1 MADGRYAL
9 IVASSRYSDARLTQL
24 DAPDHD
30 ARSLSAVLA
39 TPEIGDFEVTTLT
52 DEPAPKVM
60 QEIEAFF
67 GGRRREDLVLLYFS
81 GHGILDESARLYFAT
96 EDTRVDRPRS
106 TAVPAAFVNELM
118 GECLSRR
125 QVLMLDCCNS
135 GAFARGLKAG
145 GSVGT
150 GERFEGRGRVVI
162 TASDALQYAFEG
174 GRVEGEGIGS
184 VFTSA
189 LVDGLQSG
197 DADLNGDGRVT
208 LDELYDYVYGRV
220 LDSSPRQRPHKWA
233 FGVEGQIFIAR
244 SMGAPTPS
252 DVPAQS
258 AEVKGQPVVA
268 PSPAQPRTPL
278 HRRPLA
284 WAAAALLGI
293 GAVAAAAALVLA
305 GGDGGG
311 SGSPPPAGGRD
322 AALSVFDSWQAGR
335 LDQVDDRLISASARR
350 ALTAMPIE
358 PITPTPPAPD
368 GCYGDAGDITC
379 SFDYPGLHMSLL
391 FNVLRYSTG
400 LRLADV
406 RCYNNQTGDPVPGGM
421 AACARIIKRS

>member
-1 MADGRYAL
+1 
-9 IVASSRYSDARLTQL
+9 
-24 DAPDHD
+24 
-30 ARSLSAVLA
+30 
-39 TPEIGDFEVTTLT
+39 
-52 DEPAPKVM
+52 
-60 QEIEAFF
+60 
-67 GGRRREDLVLLYFS
+67 
-81 GHGILDESARLYFAT
+81 
-96 EDTRVDRPRS
+96 
-106 TAVPAAFVNELM
+106 
-118 GECLSRR
+118 
-125 QVLMLDCCNS
+125 
-135 GAFARGLKAG
+135 
-145 GSVGT
+145 
-150 GERFEGRGRVVI
+150 
-162 TASDALQYAFEG
+162 
-174 GRVEGEGIGS
+174 
-184 VFTSA
+184 
-189 LVDGLQSG
+189 
-197 DADLNGDGRVT
+197 
-208 LDELYDYVYGRV
+208 
-220 LDSSPRQRPHKWA
+220 
-233 FGVEGQIFIAR
+233 
-244 SMGAPTPS
+244 
-252 DVPAQS
+252 VPAQS